1 MSDIKLFRLSSDA
14 VVEVRAQSAI
24 VEKSLQTLIERHL
37 HAFLG
42 VQFLASEYST
52 GKVHGGRIDTLGIDE
67 DGSPVIVEYKR
78 ATNETV
84 INQGLFYLD
93 WLMDHRADFELL
105 VFKQSGAEV
114 AASIDWSAPRLLCI
128 AGDFTKYDE
137 HAVQQIGRD
146 ISLIR
151 YKRFGDDLLVLELV
165 NATSAPLRLMPGS
178 VPTKAPV
185 VVTAPSVDQDLADRV
200 EALTSFLTAL
210 GDDVQVK
217 ALKTYVAFKRFRNF
231 ACVEVHPVA
240 RKITVFVR
248 LDPTSVNLRPGFT
261 RDVSEIG
268 HYGTGDLEIVL
279 TSAAD
284 FEEAKPLLMRSY
296 ELS

>member
-1 MSDIKLFRLSSDA
+1 MSDIKLFRLTTDA
-14 VVEVRAQSAI
+14 PIEVRAQSAV
-24 VEKSLQTLIERHL
+24 VEKSMQTLIERHL

-52 GKVHGGRIDTLGIDE
+52 GRVHGGRIDTLGIDE

-105 VFKQSGAEV
+105 VLKQSGTEV
-114 AASIDWSAPRLLCI
+114 ASTIDWSAPRLLCI

-165 NATSAPLRLMPGS
+165 NATSAPPRSVPGS
-178 VPTKAPV
+178 LPTKAPV
-185 VVTAPSVDQDLADRV
+185 ITPVASGDQDLADRV

-217 ALKTYVAFKRFRNF
+217 PLKLYTAFKRFRNF

-248 LDPTSVNLRPGFT
+248 LDPKAVNLRPGFT

-284 FEEAKPLLMRSY
+284 FEEAKPLLMKSY